1 MCMYLGFVGELKVEK
16 VYQIFLRHCLFNL
29 GGANEISF
37 RLILNLIQ
45 TQWYIN
51 ITALNSSSQTDL

>member
-1 MCMYLGFVGELKVEK
+1 MYFGFVGELKVEK
-16 VYQIFLRHCLFNL
+16 VYQIFLRHYFFYL

-45 TQWYIN
+45 TQWYI
-51 ITALNSSSQTDL
+51 I